1 MVDETD
7 NKAAGYRRQSHV
19 DVWSTA
25 NVLRQYAHH
34 PVVLS
39 AAISE
44 AWKQIGPSSPT
55 RRGLALGL

>member
-55 RRGLALGL
+55 